1 MKHLVR
7 STLYGRKVR
16 RFSAMYSL
24 LEQSNESVNKEELQ
38 DFCDTYLAYL
48 LDEGYSIVVSE
59 IGFDEYVLVLRN
71 GRRLDNVPIDSPE
84 LLFPWEEVKDH
95 FIPFL
100 HMLSKQYK
108 ITRSI
113 KFWDLN
119 KKFDRGLEKPFIE
132 YDYSLSMVLEDRVSL
147 EEVVQINIYLK

>member
-1 MKHLVR
+1 MKHL
-7 STLYGRKVR
+7 KK
-16 RFSAMYSL
+16 FSAIHSL
-24 LEQSNESVNKEELQ
+24 LEQSNESLNKEELQ

-48 LDEGYSIVVSE
+48 LDEGYSIEASE

-71 GRRLDNVPIDSPE
+71 ENRPTYVPIDSPE
-84 LLFPWEEVKDH
+84 LLFTWEEVKDQ

-100 HMLSKQYK
+100 HMLSKQYT

-113 KFWDLN
+113 KFWVLN
-119 KKFDRGLEKPFIE
+119 KKFDRGTERPFID
-132 YDYSLSMVLEDRVSL
+132 YDYSLPMVLEDKVSL